1 MPAAARYF
9 VLEKMDHQ
17 EGARD
22 MANEEARTKILA
34 FAAQV
39 GRGQTQPAEEVAK
52 RRNWLSAEGE
62 VTEDGRALVAALDDQ
77 GSTRTVFRGNF

>member
-1 MPAAARYF
+1 
-9 VLEKMDHQ
+9 
-17 EGARD
+17 

-34 FAAQV
+34 FAAQI

-52 RRNWLSAEGE
+52 RRNWLSAGGE
-62 VTEDGRALVAALDDQ
+62 VTEDGHALIAALDDQ

>member
-1 MPAAARYF
+1 MGN
-9 VLEKMDHQ
+9 K
-17 EGARD
+17 
-22 MANEEARTKILA
+22 EARTKILA